1 MAINGNLPLW
11 LERILLPGA
20 WDITVGEGQTVS
32 AHWAQHYY
40 QHGYGATVAEA
51 MDLFHEDLMRTPGF
65 ETDYRSTIGPVALAA
80 ALPHPY
86 SHELIF
92 PHLRAGQKSQ
102 SMVTKYT
109 SDMGF
114 GYGDVYG
121 SLTDVGMSPTILD
134 SYLPEQIAIDEV
146 HHYASDV
153 SDLGFGYGQRTGE
166 GWTYDPALGMITDS
180 KYGDPT
186 GFRYHDEPIGLD
198 WRTDPMK
205 RKPESVIQHLT
216 REQAGLPPLKE
227 KDMPMNGT
235 ASVTALDFGYGAGA
249 YSIPSMAPGYTR
261 PRRASSQRV
270 SVGKNIP
277 RSKTMAKLNKYM
289 HEWRKEIRQITGR
302 LGGFYGPARPSTRT
316 SGRRRSVGR
325 HRHKIN
331 SFDYQ
336 RQGRTVH
343 SHRVKSRRR

>member
-1 MAINGNLPLW
+1 MVASEKLPLW
-11 LERILLPGA
+11 IERILIPSA
-20 WDITVGEGQTVS
+20 HDITIGENQTIS
-32 AHWAQHYY
+32 AHWAQHYFH
-40 QHGYGATVAEA
+40 HGYGATVAEA

-65 ETDYRSTIGPVALAA
+65 ESDYRSTIGPVALAA

-102 SMVTKYT
+102 AMVTKYT

-121 SLTDVGMSPTILD
+121 SLTDQGMSPTILD
-134 SYLPEQIAIDEV
+134 SYLPEQIAIDLAPRDWE
-146 HHYASDV
+146 V
-153 SDLGFGYGQRTGE
+153 SDLEFGYGPVPVLQAGA
-166 GWTYDPALGMITDS
+166 GYTYDPATQLITGS
-180 KYGDPT
+180 DPAADI
-186 GFRYHDEPIGLD
+186 YIQDYAIGPD
-198 WRTDPMK
+198 WRTDPAKK
-205 RKPESVIQHLT
+205 RPKSTTYTVKP
-216 REQAGLPPLKE
+216 KE
-227 KDMPMNGT
+227 EAMPMDGPV
-235 ASVTALDFGYGAGA
+235 SVTSLDFGYGAGA
-249 YSIPSMAPGYTR
+249 YAIPSLAPGYTR
-261 PRRASSQRV
+261 PRRAASQRV

-302 LGGFYGPARPSTRT
+302 LGGFYGPARPTRR
-316 SGRRRSVGR
+316 GKVGGR

-343 SHRVKSRRR
+343 SHRVKSRRRRR

>member
-11 LERILLPGA
+11 LERVLLPGA
-20 WDITVGEGQTVS
+20 WDVTVGEGQTVS

-92 PHLRAGQKSQ
+92 PHLKANQ
-102 SMVTKYT
+102 MVTKET
-109 SDMGF
+109 SDLEF
-114 GYGDVYG
+114 GYGLGDRPDVY
-121 SLTDVGMSPTILD
+121 I
-134 SYLPEQIAIDEV
+134 
-146 HHYASDV
+146 
-153 SDLGFGYGQRTGE
+153 SDLGFGYGQDPGTRGSTGY
-166 GWTYDPALGMITDS
+166 TYDPEFSAIT
-180 KYGDPT
+180 GDHPAADI
-186 GFRYHDEPIGLD
+186 YIPDYQIGSD
-198 WRTDPMK
+198 WRTDPAKK
-205 RKPESVIQHLT
+205 RPASTTYTI
-216 REQAGLPPLKE
+216 KE
-227 KDMPMNGT
+227 APSMPSNGAT
-235 ASVTALDFGYGAGA
+235 SVTALDFGYGAGA
-249 YSIPSMAPGYTR
+249 YSIPSMAPAYSA
-261 PRRASSQRV
+261 PRRRAAKRV
-270 SVGKNIP
+270 SVGANIP
-277 RSKTMAKLNKYM
+277 RAKTAATLNKFM
-289 HEWRKEIRQITGR
+289 HEWRKQIRQLEGR

-331 SFDYQ
+331 SFSYQ
-336 RQGRTVH
+336 RQGRRVH